1 MNEKILIIDDE
12 ENIAELIKFNLELN
26 GYQTDCAHDGKTGIC
41 SFAFSN

>member
-26 GYQTDCAHDGKTGIC
+26 EYQTDCAHDGKTGI
-41 SFAFSN
+41 SRIKT